1 VEKAATRVLPKA
13 FVTPEVQASA
23 ILSKSNLGQYYLGSH
38 YMSIEMLPTI
48 PEIRKMRKN
57 LGISQKEL
65 AGRTGV
71 SQSYIARLEKGEI
84 NPTYEKV
91 RKIYEVLNQSGMRA
105 TSIDM
110 NVSKIMSP
118 TVVVISSSES
128 VVKALNIMRE
138 KGYSQLPVMEQKRIV
153 GTVTEAGINDLLV
166 NGKSIETLRN
176 MVVKNIMGPALPQ
189 VDKSSPISMIYPI
202 LKFSNA
208 VLIFDEGTLKGIVTK
223 ADVLKAVDLYG

>member
-1 VEKAATRVLPKA
+1 
-13 FVTPEVQASA
+13 
-23 ILSKSNLGQYYLGSH
+23 
-38 YMSIEMLPTI
+38 MSVEMLPTI
-48 PEIRKMRKN
+48 QEIRKMRKN

-105 TSIDM
+105 NSIDIK
-110 NVSKIMSP
+110 VSKIMSAE
-118 TVVVISSSES
+118 VIVISSSES
-128 VVKALNIMRE
+128 VVRALTLMRE

-153 GTVTEAGINDLLV
+153 GTITEADINDLLV
-166 NGKSIETLRN
+166 NGKSLEILRN
-176 MVVKNIMGPALPQ
+176 MIVKNIMGPALPQ
-189 VDKSSPISMIYPI
+189 VDKGSPISMIYPI

-208 VLIFDEGTLKGIVTK
+208 VLIFDGGVLKGI
-223 ADVLKAVDLYG
+223 